1 MTLLLPV
8 QTTWKRERPLFIVF
22 CMANLIIGQ
31 IGIIWAL
38 LASAMTNL
46 SFTKIIDQNLQNAN
60 LSVFAV
66 SLLVT
71 TGTILIAEYL
81 DEAEVQKIELR
92 GSKAVWATIAFVLV
106 ILQALLTGHLIQES
120 LKPVQSIAL
129 GSSVEALQGFSS
141 WSGWMQA
148 ALWFGSMVISVH
160 IFCLSR
166 MHRYP
171 VELDIIRQAHIAVAT
186 EKAESMNKTSD
197 NEKI

>member
-1 MTLLLPV
+1 MTFLLPV
-8 QTTWKRERPLFIVF
+8 QATWRRERPLFIVF
-22 CMANLIIGQ
+22 CVANLIIGQ

-38 LASAMTNL
+38 LASAMKNL
-46 SFTKIIDQNLQNAN
+46 PFAKIVDQNLQNAN

-81 DEAEVQKIELR
+81 DEEELQKIELR

-106 ILQALLTGHLIQES
+106 ILQAFLTGHLIQES
-120 LKPVQSIAL
+120 LKLAEPVVVGAASEVLQQS
-129 GSSVEALQGFSS
+129 STWSVL
-141 WSGWMQA
+141 MQMT
-148 ALWFGSMVISVH
+148 LWVMSMVISVH

-166 MHRYP
+166 MHKYP
-171 VELDIIRQAHIAVAT
+171 VELALVRQEQIDEAT
-186 EKAESMNKTSD
+186 EKADGMNETSD